1 MGRRDRRNRLHAA
14 ELAVSELDGLRL
26 LRRIEEGVAGKFG
39 EAFFKQIVRDL
50 SGALNAHAAFAG
62 RLNDDRTGTMLAF
75 WVKDSFEPCLTYPL
89 KGTPCEFV
97 YRGEITS
104 FARDIGTVF
113 PTDREWFEKLG
124 VNSYLGIPIKNETGA
139 VVGHLAVMDRCERD
153 WHDADLDVLRLFSMR
168 TAVELERDNSHRRL
182 EQSNQALADVNARL
196 MAEIEIRTQVEKELA
211 AATQT
216 AEAANHAKSVFI
228 SQMSHELRTPLNGIL
243 GYAQLMRRDTDVP
256 SASTHDGLEV
266 IERSGE
272 HLLTLVNDL
281 LDLAKI
287 EAGKLEL
294 TPTEVDLRDLL
305 THVGDLIGERARRAQ
320 IEFTVDAESAPTGVY
335 ADGRALR
342 QILLNLLGN
351 AVKFTPAGGRV
362 ELRVQSLSYLQD
374 HYRIGFQVRDS
385 GVGIPADELKNIF
398 EPFHRVTGGRTAVE
412 GTGLGLTITRR
423 LVAAMGGLL
432 EVRSSVGM
440 GSTFEFEIVLRAVA
454 GSDARGSAV
463 EVIRAYRGERKHV
476 LLVDDD
482 PVNRQLLRGLLLD
495 LGFLVGVAE
504 DGALALR
511 AIESSSPDL
520 VITDL
525 LMPNMNGADLVLALR
540 ARPSTANV
548 PVIALSASAATAAHR
563 EVTIDGFDVVLT
575 KPVRFDEL
583 LNCIGRF
590 LRLTWVCGPSGDLVA
605 PAAVGDGNEELDE
618 RLIATLG
625 DLAMRGDV
633 QALKHLCNEGGE
645 HSAKTRRLLAELA
658 PLVSNFDTAAI
669 RRVVASV
676 STVGPPDA
684 AR

>member
-1 MGRRDRRNRLHAA
+1 M
-14 ELAVSELDGLRL
+14 SELDGLRL

-62 RLNDDRTGTMLAF
+62 RLNDDRTGSMLAF
-75 WVKDSFEPCLTYPL
+75 WVKDAFEKCLTYPL

-97 YRGEITS
+97 YKGEITS
-104 FARDIGTVF
+104 FARDIGKVF
-113 PTDREWFEKLG
+113 PTDREWFAQLG
-124 VNSYLGIPIKNETGA
+124 VNSYLGIPIKGETGA
-139 VVGHLAVMDRCERD
+139 VVGHLAVMDQRERD

-168 TAVELERDNSHRRL
+168 TAVELERANSHRQL
-182 EQSNQALADVNARL
+182 ESSNQALADANARL
-196 MAEIEIRTQVEKELA
+196 MAEIEHRTQVEKELE
-211 AATQT
+211 AATQA

-243 GYAQLMRRDTDVP
+243 GYAQLMRRDTAV
-256 SASTHDGLEV
+256 ATAVKHDGLQV

-305 THVGDLIGERARRAQ
+305 MHIGDLIGERARRAQ
-320 IEFTVDAESAPTGVY
+320 LEFTVDAGSAPSGVF

-362 ELRVQSLSYLQD
+362 DLRVRAAAHGQD
-374 HYRIGFQVRDS
+374 HYRLGFQIQDS
-385 GVGIPADELKNIF
+385 GIGIPADELKNIF
-398 EPFHRVTGGRTAVE
+398 EPFHRVTGGRAAVE
-412 GTGLGLTITRR
+412 GTGLGLTITQR
-423 LVAAMGGLL
+423 LVAAMGGVL
-432 EVRSSVGM
+432 EVRSGVGM
-440 GSTFEFEIVLRAVA
+440 GSTFEFEIVLRAAA
-454 GSDARGSAV
+454 GPDTRESMV
-463 EVIRAYRGERKHV
+463 EVVRAYRGERKRV

-482 PVNRQLLRGLLLD
+482 PVNRELLRGLLVD

-504 DGALALR
+504 DGARALH
-511 AIESSSPDL
+511 AVESSLPDL

-525 LMPNMNGADLVLALR
+525 LMPNMNGADLVQALR
-540 ARPSTANV
+540 ARPSTANL
-548 PVIALSASAATAAHR
+548 PVIALSASAASAAHGD
-563 EVTIDGFDVVLT
+563 VALDGFNVVLT
-575 KPVRFDEL
+575 KPVRFTEL
-583 LNCIGRF
+583 LECVGRC
-590 LRLTWVCGPSGDLVA
+590 LGLTWVCGPRADQTESTETG
-605 PAAVGDGNEELDE
+605 AVTGELDE
-618 RLIATLG
+618 RFIANLG

-633 QALKHLCNEGGE
+633 QALKSLCDQAGR
-645 HSAKTRRLLAELA
+645 HSAQARQLLTELA
-658 PLVSNFDTAAI
+658 PHVAKYDTVAI

-676 STVGPPDA
+676 TAASTPAA